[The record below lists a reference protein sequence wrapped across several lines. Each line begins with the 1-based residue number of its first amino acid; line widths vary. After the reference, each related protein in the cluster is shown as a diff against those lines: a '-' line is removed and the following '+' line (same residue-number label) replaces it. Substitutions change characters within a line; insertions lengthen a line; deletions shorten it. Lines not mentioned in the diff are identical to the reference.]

1 MVGYA
6 FHYKKSKEE
15 MKRMP
20 PWVKLLLKSK
30 FFGACEEHKDLRKSE
45 ENIYCIDCNHCMCPH
60 CLVPHRHHQFLQ
72 IRRYVYQDVIRIL
85 DVQRLLD
92 LSHVQPYIVNSAKVV
107 LLNPRRQSKPSK
119 SNPAGS
125 LCKICH
131 RTVAESSRY
140 CSIACKVINY
150 SPPIMGNLVISVF
163 CIHSR
168 SSQFLAWVQM
178 SEEFDDST
186 VLSGSEDGCKQS
198 EPFLENLTSDLEN
211 YAPKEMES
219 SASSLSSLR
228 PSDSSETDQG
238 RSIPPP
244 IRFRRQ
250 KGIPCRAPFF

>member
-1 MVGYA
+1 
-6 FHYKKSKEE
+6 
-15 MKRMP
+15 
-20 PWVKLLLKSK
+20 
-30 FFGACEEHKDLRKSE
+30 
-45 ENIYCIDCNHCMCPH
+45 MCPH

-131 RTVAESSRY
+131 RTVAESSWY
-140 CSIACKVINY
+140 CSIACK
-150 SPPIMGNLVISVF
+150 
-163 CIHSR
+163 
-168 SSQFLAWVQM
+168 M

-211 YAPKEMES
+211 YAPKEVES

-238 RSIPPP
+238 RPIPPP
-244 IRFRRQ
+244 IGFRRQ
-250 KGIPCRAPFF
+250 KGIPCRSPFF